1 MKFPVTTTESHEGK
15 VLEMNA
21 DQEVVTL
28 HSATGKLLGTLSW
41 GVVIEQILASDD
53 DVRFAHARSYPRA
66 PLAVKVRYT
75 TPEGKQF
82 DSLTGGIGAGGLFIE
97 SSTPL
102 APGTELSV
110 EFALPDRPWEKHKAK
125 AKVAWTRN
133 KPERHLL
140 FPGMGV
146 QFTEHRRKGPQRA
159 CRTCRC
165 IESFPRISLRSPL
178 RPAAHPTVRILRG
191 RHLSAALVSGS
202 LSSSQPI
209 GRFCPHPRRGIFS
222 ETLSEPRGDRRP
234 SPFTHRRYNALTNL
248 RIGIMPCCDKRRNRL
263 A

>member
-1 MKFPVTTTESHEGK
+1 
-15 VLEMNA
+15 MNA
-21 DQEVVTL
+21 DQELVTL
-28 HSATGKLLGTLSW
+28 HGATGELLGVLSW
-41 GVVIEQILASDD
+41 GAVIEQVLAGDD
-53 DVRFAHARSYPRA
+53 DRFAHVRSHARA
-66 PLAVKVRYT
+66 PLALKVRYT

-146 QFTEHRRKGPQRA
+146 QFTNIDEQARKELVELVDALNRA
-159 CRTCRC
+159 RVAT
-165 IESFPRISLRSPL
+165 
-178 RPAAHPTVRILRG
+178 
-191 RHLSAALVSGS
+191 
-202 LSSSQPI
+202 
-209 GRFCPHPRRGIFS
+209 
-222 ETLSEPRGDRRP
+222 
-234 SPFTHRRYNALTNL
+234 
-248 RIGIMPCCDKRRNRL
+248 
-263 A
+263 

>member
-1 MKFPVTTTESHEGK
+1 MKFPVTATEEHEGK
-15 VLEMNA
+15 VLEMNV

-28 HSATGKLLGTLSW
+28 HSAKGELLGALSW
-41 GVVIEQILASDD
+41 EAVIEQILASDD
-53 DVRFAHARSYPRA
+53 DARFAHARAHPRA
-66 PLAVKVRYT
+66 SLALKVRYT

-133 KPERHLL
+133 KPERNLL

-146 QFTEHRRKGPQRA
+146 QFTNIDEKAREELVELVEA
-159 CRTCRC
+159 
-165 IESFPRISLRSPL
+165 LNRS
-178 RPAAHPTVRILRG
+178 RVAT
-191 RHLSAALVSGS
+191 
-202 LSSSQPI
+202 
-209 GRFCPHPRRGIFS
+209 
-222 ETLSEPRGDRRP
+222 
-234 SPFTHRRYNALTNL
+234 
-248 RIGIMPCCDKRRNRL
+248 
-263 A
+263 

>member
-1 MKFPVTTTESHEGK
+1 MKFPVIATEGHEGK

-28 HSATGKLLGTLSW
+28 HSATGELLGTLSW
-41 GVVIEQILASDD
+41 ETAIEQILASDED
-53 DVRFAHARSYPRA
+53 ERFAHARAHPRA
-66 PLAVKVRYT
+66 PLAMKVRYT
-75 TPEGKQF
+75 TPEGRQF

-97 SSTPL
+97 SSAPL

-146 QFTEHRRKGPQRA
+146 QFIDIDEKARTELVELVDA
-159 CRTCRC
+159 
-165 IESFPRISLRSPL
+165 LNRS
-178 RPAAHPTVRILRG
+178 RVTA
-191 RHLSAALVSGS
+191 
-202 LSSSQPI
+202 
-209 GRFCPHPRRGIFS
+209 
-222 ETLSEPRGDRRP
+222 
-234 SPFTHRRYNALTNL
+234 
-248 RIGIMPCCDKRRNRL
+248 
-263 A
+263 